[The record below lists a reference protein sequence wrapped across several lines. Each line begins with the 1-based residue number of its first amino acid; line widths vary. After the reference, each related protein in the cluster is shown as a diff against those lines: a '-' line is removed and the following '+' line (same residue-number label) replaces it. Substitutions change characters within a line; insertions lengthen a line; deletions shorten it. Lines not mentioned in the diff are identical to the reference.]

1 MLVLVVGPSGAGKD
15 TLLQGAAAALA
26 EDPRYRFV
34 RRTVTRPAAP
44 DGEPH
49 DSVDEAGFERLRE
62 QGGFAL
68 WWRAHGLLYGIPA
81 DIVADLARGRI
92 LVANVSRALVGEAAS
107 RFAPVRVIEVTA
119 PADLLAR
126 RLAARG
132 REDAVDVAR
141 RLARGI
147 ALKLPVEREILV
159 NDGTVAQGTRRLLAA
174 LARAADAGPGGAPA
188 GDDAPPSSVPPSI
201 PVPRTPEPPR
211 G

>member
-15 TLLQGAAAALA
+15 TLLHGAAAALA
-26 EDPRYRFV
+26 EDARFRFV
-34 RRTVTRPAAP
+34 RRVVTRPADP
-44 DGEPH
+44 GGEQH
-49 DSVDEAGFERLRE
+49 EHVSEAGFEQLRG

-81 DIVADLARGRI
+81 DIVPDLAQGRVV
-92 LVANVSRALVGEAAS
+92 VANVSRALVGEAAS
-107 RFAPVRVIEVTA
+107 RFAPARVVEVTA
-119 PADLLAR
+119 PTDVLAR

-147 ALKLPVEREILV
+147 ALKLPVERDLVV
-159 NDGTVAQGTRRLLAA
+159 NDGTVAQGTRRLLAV
-174 LARAADAGPGGAPA
+174 LARAAEGSTAGPAGG
-188 GDDAPPSSVPPSI
+188 DTPPSTSSPSA
-201 PVPRTPEPPR
+201 PVSHST